1 MPMGIPAVRRVT
13 LEFQDAILDLVRQTD
28 DEGETHGF
36 ELGSV
41 FLDGDDKNGVGL
53 PYDESRK
60 GWDVKISVE
69 SGIEFRDASGNRM
82 RQWGNVSS
90 IAGTHTVDGVFVT
103 HGVFRAGSLT
113 PFNAGGGDH
122 PEPAKLT
129 EASGRQV
136 RVRVCYTDDMEEM
149 KAPGRN
155 AHDGTF
161 EIR

>member
-1 MPMGIPAVRRVT
+1 
-13 LEFQDAILDLVRQTD
+13 
-28 DEGETHGF
+28 
-36 ELGSV
+36 
-41 FLDGDDKNGVGL
+41 
-53 PYDESRK
+53 
-60 GWDVKISVE
+60 
-69 SGIEFRDASGNRM
+69 M

-136 RVRVCYTDDMEEM
+136 RVRVPLTRLGLARGARVRVCYTDDMEEM
-149 KAPGRN
+149 MAPGRN